1 MMPGN
6 LEGSYDKLV
15 VAPAN
20 MLSTLLE
27 SIERETAKGKEGR
40 IWLKANSL
48 TERRVIED
56 LVRASQAGVEVRLNI
71 RGICCRKPG
80 VTGYTDCIQVRSIV
94 GRYLEHAR
102 IYCFGK
108 GDDMKLLMGS
118 ADLMTRNLRRRVEVL
133 CPIEDELMRQS
144 LLGYFH
150 LIFEDNTKA
159 RLLMP
164 D

>member
-1 MMPGN
+1 MVEKRG
-6 LEGSYDKLV
+6 
-15 VAPAN
+15 
-20 MLSTLLE
+20 
-27 SIERETAKGKEGR
+27 
-40 IWLKANSL
+40 
-48 TERRVIED
+48 
-56 LVRASQAGVEVRLNI
+56 ASAGASRAGVEVRLNI
-71 RGICCRKPG
+71 RGICCLKPG

-164 D
+164 DGRYIAPVLGKECISLRDRCM

>member
-1 MMPGN
+1 MVEKRGASA
-6 LEGSYDKLV
+6 G
-15 VAPAN
+15 
-20 MLSTLLE
+20 
-27 SIERETAKGKEGR
+27 
-40 IWLKANSL
+40 
-48 TERRVIED
+48 
-56 LVRASQAGVEVRLNI
+56 ASQAGVEVRLNI
-71 RGICCRKPG
+71 RGICCLKPG

-164 D
+164 DGRYIAPVLGKERISLRDRCM

>member
-1 MMPGN
+1 MVEKRG
-6 LEGSYDKLV
+6 
-15 VAPAN
+15 
-20 MLSTLLE
+20 
-27 SIERETAKGKEGR
+27 
-40 IWLKANSL
+40 
-48 TERRVIED
+48 
-56 LVRASQAGVEVRLNI
+56 ASAGASRAGVEVRLNI
-71 RGICCRKPG
+71 RGICCLKPG
-80 VTGYTDCIQVRSIV
+80 ATGYTDCIQVRSIV

-108 GDDMKLLMGS
+108 GDEMKLLVGS

-164 D
+164 DGRYIAPVLGKERISLRDRCM